1 MRTQQRMHIQVKAEL
16 ELDMC
21 KYAIKFIAIPNA
33 MRIKM

>member
-1 MRTQQRMHIQVKAEL
+1 MRTQKRMHIQVKA

-33 MRIKM
+33 MQYED